1 MSLRTVFIKIG
12 RAVLQNNTKF
22 SSICVCPQKICYSNK
37 PLQPIVVESISGE
50 ELQKKKRKAPIV
62 PRITL
67 LSGKDDISVTTLEE
81 AQKLAK
87 RRDLKLVK
95 ILDLDTKTQRP
106 VYKLMT
112 ATEYHAEDV
121 KSKKQ
126 NKDTGFKGEKMIM
139 MSTAI
144 SDHDLQVH
152 IKKIEKWI
160 AKNFEVRIAVS
171 GSSSS
176 TERAVRWLQ
185 LTSSYRNLPKNYQ

>member
-12 RAVLQNNTKF
+12 RAVLQNNTTF
-22 SSICVCPQKICYSNK
+22 SPLCICPQKMCFSNK
-37 PLQPIVVESISGE
+37 PLQPIVVEGISGE
-50 ELQKKKRKAPIV
+50 ELQKKKRKVPII

-67 LSGKDDISVTTLEE
+67 LSGKDDITVTTLEE

-106 VYKLMT
+106 VYKIMT

-126 NKDTGFKGEKMIM
+126 NKDTGFKGEKIIM

-144 SDHDLQVH
+144 SDHDLKIH
-152 IKKIEKWI
+152 INKIEKWI
-160 AKNFEVRIAVS
+160 AKNFEVKVTVS

-176 TERAVRWLQ
+176 TERVVR
-185 LTSSYRNLPKNYQ
+185 